1 MSNPIVSRK
10 KRFWP
15 WVRLSLGVGVL
26 WATVLTWACASP
38 FIPIPPPGDPTFE
51 PVGDASTA
59 MSWRV
64 SGAPAE
70 ALANSR
76 VSIFNQSQGKGLL
89 VQALADGSYVSPS
102 LDAKIG
108 DFIEIFYEPPGQT
121 ERSASICR
129 ILVEGLSREVCRGL
143 PDSGASD

>member
-1 MSNPIVSRK
+1 MSNPSVSRK
-10 KRFWP
+10 NCIWP
-15 WVRLSLGVGVL
+15 WVRLSLSAAVL

-51 PVGDASTA
+51 PVGDASTT

-64 SGAPAE
+64 NGAPAE

-76 VSIFNQSQGKGLL
+76 VSIFNQSRGKGVL
-89 VQALADGSYVSPS
+89 VQAQADGSYATAS
-102 LDAKIG
+102 LDAKLG

-129 ILVEGLSREVCRGL
+129 VLVEGLSREVCRGL
-143 PDSGASD
+143 PDSGPSD